1 MTEVMQVVGAV
12 LILIAFAAIQRG
24 TLEPHARSYLLL
36 NLMGGL
42 VLGWVAVAEKDWG
55 FLLLETV
62 WSAVSAWG
70 LLQVLRGKTTATAS

>member
-1 MTEVMQVVGAV
+1 MLT
-12 LILIAFAAIQRG
+12 
-24 TLEPHARSYLLL
+24 
-36 NLMGGL
+36 

-70 LLQVLRGKTTATAS
+70 LLQVLRGKAPATAS

>member
-24 TLEPHARSYLLL
+24 TLAPHARSYLLL

-70 LLQVLRGKTTATAS
+70 LLQVLRGKAPVTAS

>member
-12 LILIAFAAIQRG
+12 LILIAFAALQRG

-36 NLMGGL
+36 NLVGGL

-70 LLQVLRGKTTATAS
+70 LLQVLRGKTPATAS

>member
-1 MTEVMQVVGAV
+1 M
-12 LILIAFAAIQRG
+12 ILIAFAALQRG

-70 LLQVLRGKTTATAS
+70 LLQVLRGKAPATAS

>member
-12 LILIAFAAIQRG
+12 LILIAFAALQRG

-70 LLQVLRGKTTATAS
+70 LLQVLRGKAPATAS

>member
-12 LILIAFAAIQRG
+12 LILIAFAALQRG

-70 LLQVLRGKTTATAS
+70 LLQVLRGKTPATAS

>member
-12 LILIAFAAIQRG
+12 LILIAFAALQRG

-42 VLGWVAVAEKDWG
+42 VLGWVAVAERDWG

-70 LLQVLRGKTTATAS
+70 LLQVLRGKAPATAS

>member
-70 LLQVLRGKTTATAS
+70 LLQVLRGKAPATAS

>member
-12 LILIAFAAIQRG
+12 LILIAFAALQRG

-70 LLQVLRGKTTATAS
+70 LLQVLRGKAPVTAS